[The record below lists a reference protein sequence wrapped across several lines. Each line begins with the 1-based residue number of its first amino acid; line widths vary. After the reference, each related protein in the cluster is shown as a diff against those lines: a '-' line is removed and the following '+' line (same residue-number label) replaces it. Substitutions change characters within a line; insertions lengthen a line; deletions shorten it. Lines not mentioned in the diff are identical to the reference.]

1 MKLSKNVKTALAA
14 VAAGAMLLPLAACG
28 NSADAGKIQLSYLS
42 WNNEQMSKP
51 YIDAFEKE
59 NPDIKIDFSYSPP
72 TPEYIQTLQ
81 TRLVGNQAPDVFV
94 ITSENKA
101 DLMDNGYVKD
111 LTDEPF
117 MKNISQANK
126 DFVSRDGKVYG
137 MSTSSWASG
146 IVYNKDLLKQAGID
160 EVPSTWDEFLAACKK
175 LKAAGITPYLETI
188 ADGLSRIPDAFQ
200 GAIFAKDGV
209 DITKLATKDE
219 QTPGEDEKD
228 AVKAWMKLYDQDLV
242 TRDTVGISGDDM
254 KTQFVNGQVAMICTG
269 PWDFGTFQ
277 EASGLNWGYA
287 PMPALDKDHESYAQG
302 SPSPGLA
309 IYSKLSGDK
318 LKAAEKFLT
327 FMSSKTALDM
337 DSKAGNAVTV
347 KGYDSAVIDQYK
359 TVYENNVQTGKYY
372 LNTNF
377 YSHPDVLNTAIQA
390 ETQQLVQGQI
400 TVDQWAANV
409 DKKVAA
415 AQ

>member
-1 MKLSKNVKTALAA
+1 MKFNRTIKTALAA
-14 VAAGAMLLPLAACG
+14 IAAGAMLIPLAACG
-28 NSADAGKIQLSYLS
+28 GSADSGKIKLSYLS

-59 NPDIKIDFSYSPP
+59 NPDIEIDFSYSPP

-94 ITSENKA
+94 ITSENKT

-146 IVYNKDLLKQAGID
+146 IVYNKDLLKKVGVD
-160 EVPSTWDEFLAACKK
+160 EVPGTWDEFLALCKK
-175 LKAAGITPYLETI
+175 LKNAGITPYLETV
-188 ADGLSRIPDAFQ
+188 ADGLSRIPDSFQ
-200 GAIFAKDGV
+200 GSIFAKEGT
-209 DITKLATKDE
+209 DITKLATESK
-219 QTPGEDEKD
+219 QTPGENEKE

-287 PMPALDKDHESYAQG
+287 QMPALDKDHENYAQG

-309 IYSKLSGDK
+309 IYSKLEGDK

-337 DSKAGNAVTV
+337 DSKNGNAVTV
-347 KGYDSAVIDQYK
+347 EGYNSSVIDQFK
-359 TVYENNVQTGKYY
+359 DVYEKNVQTGKYF
-372 LNTNF
+372 LMTNF
-377 YSHPDVLNTAIQA
+377 YKNPDVLSTATQA

-400 TVDQWAANV
+400 TVDQWAKNV
-409 DKKVAA
+409 DEKMAS